1 MKYIVTVTQEEIVIT
16 GPEAGSPDAA
26 VGETRS
32 TQEVFRQSFD
42 ELDLGKL
49 AIALN
54 TKPRGR
60 PAKKKEG
67 AT

>member
-1 MKYIVTVTQEEIVIT
+1 MKYTVIVTQIQTT
-16 GPEAGSPDAA
+16 DSAPTATA
-26 VGETRS
+26 TC
-32 TQEVFRQSFD
+32 EVYRQSFD

-60 PAKKKEG
+60 PAKAKKE

>member
-1 MKYIVTVTQEEIVIT
+1 MKYTVTVTLIQSADVPPSANVSASQEIY
-16 GPEAGSPDAA
+16 
-26 VGETRS
+26 
-32 TQEVFRQSFD
+32 RQSFD

-60 PAKKKEG
+60 PAKAKKE

>member
-1 MKYIVTVTQEEIVIT
+1 MKYTVTVTLSESATTPSATAIT
-16 GPEAGSPDAA
+16 
-26 VGETRS
+26 TC
-32 TQEVFRQSFD
+32 EVFRQSFD

>member
-1 MKYIVTVTQEEIVIT
+1 MKYTVTVTQ
-16 GPEAGSPDAA
+16 S
-26 VGETRS
+26 ETAQAPQNA
-32 TQEVFRQSFD
+32 TQEIFRQSFD

-60 PAKKKEG
+60 PARKSKEVQP
-67 AT
+67 